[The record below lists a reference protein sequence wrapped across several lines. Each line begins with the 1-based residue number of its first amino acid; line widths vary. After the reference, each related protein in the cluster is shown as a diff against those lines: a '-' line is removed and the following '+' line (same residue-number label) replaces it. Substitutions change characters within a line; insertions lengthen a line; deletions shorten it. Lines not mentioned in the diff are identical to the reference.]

1 MDPER
6 WRQVEEL
13 YSVALKVPDAEREDF
28 LKQACRDDEELRH
41 EVASL
46 LAHEASAKNFIE
58 EPALDMA
65 ARLLARDGSPS
76 RSGLIGATISH
87 YRIISSIG
95 VGGMGVV
102 YKAEDTE
109 LGRFVA
115 LKFLPDDVADDAASL
130 ERFRREARA
139 ASALNHPNIC
149 TIYEIG
155 KDGAQSFIAM
165 EFLDGLTLKQRIAGR
180 PMEIDEI
187 LTLGIDIADGLDAA
201 HSKGIV
207 HRDIKPANIFVT
219 RSNHAKILDFG
230 LAKVTIK
237 AAAAATGESET
248 RLADSAHLTTPG
260 VMLGTVAYMS
270 PEQVRAKDVDAR
282 TDLFSFGAVL
292 YEMATGRIAFNGA
305 SSGEICSAILRDQP
319 VPSMRINQQ
328 ISPDLDAVLRKAL
341 EKDRNLRYQHAS
353 EMRTDLQRLKRDSD
367 SGRMPAATPA
377 SDSGVPRPVASDTAG
392 ATSSAVIAAAK
403 QHKFGSLTAG
413 LMVILLVAAAVYG
426 IYAWLSRRRPV
437 AFQNYV
443 VNKIT
448 DTGKARLAAISP
460 DGKYILDV
468 EEQNGQQGLWLRHIP
483 SAAEWKHLLASS
495 STQVIAPGAF
505 EYHALQFSPDG
516 NAVYFLR
523 REPGQARAAI
533 YRAPVL
539 GGTPEKVISGA
550 SSNVTFSP
558 DGTKFA
564 YSVSASPEPGR
575 FRLVIHAVDSGDEKT
590 LVTGPMSQYL
600 QAPAWSPDGKQIV
613 SSMYQPGGGR
623 SGLTGLLA
631 VNASSGEQRLILGA
645 LGYISQPV
653 WLPDGSGLLAL
664 LRDKEGNYIRNRIVQ
679 VSYPSGTMQ
688 AITHDVNNYS
698 DLSISADGQ
707 TLATV
712 LSQDRY
718 ALYELPS
725 SPMAGDEG
733 IQVTSATAL
742 NGFSWTPRGQI
753 VFDSDMSLN
762 LLDLKSAPMSLSQ
775 DVLAFS
781 PSVCANS
788 GYIVFTVGAIQG
800 GVLASRIW
808 RMDPGGGNLKQL
820 SDGTLD
826 QRPACSPDGQWVY
839 YTDLLNGGVIRKV
852 ALEGGKSDLVSE
864 HPTLGR
870 LDISPDGKF
879 LAFATASP
887 GESKVAIAIVPVD
900 APRDAKLL
908 PPERPLSQTRLTRM
922 MSPTRFTHDG
932 KALTYAFHDKDA
944 DNLWLQPLDGSPG
957 KQITNYKSELI
968 TDFQWSLDGNNL
980 GIIRGHTD
988 SDVVLIRSSG
998 EK

>member
-1 MDPER
+1 M
-6 WRQVEEL
+6 
-13 YSVALKVPDAEREDF
+13 
-28 LKQACRDDEELRH
+28 
-41 EVASL
+41 
-46 LAHEASAKNFIE
+46 
-58 EPALDMA
+58 
-65 ARLLARDGSPS
+65 
-76 RSGLIGATISH
+76 IGQTISH
-87 YRIISSIG
+87 YCIVSKLG
-95 VGGMGVV
+95 GGGMGVV

-165 EFLDGLTLKQRIAGR
+165 EFLDGVTLKHRIAGR

-201 HSKGIV
+201 HSMGIV

-230 LAKVTIK
+230 LAKVTTR
-237 AAAAATGESET
+237 AAAATGESET
-248 RLADSAHLTTPG
+248 RLAAASAHLTTPG

-292 YEMATGRIAFNGA
+292 YEMATGRMAFNGT
-305 SSGEICSAILRDQP
+305 SSGEICSAILLDQP
-319 VPSMRINQQ
+319 VPAMRINQQ
-328 ISPDLDAVLRKAL
+328 ISPELDAVIRKAL

-377 SDSGVPRPVASDTAG
+377 SDSDVPRPVASDTAG
-392 ATSSAVIAAAK
+392 ASSSAVIAAAK
-403 QHKFGSLTAG
+403 QHKFGFLIAG
-413 LMVILLVAAAVYG
+413 LMAILLVAAAFYG
-426 IYAWLSRRRPV
+426 IYAWLSRTRPV

-443 VNKIT
+443 VSKIT
-448 DTGKARLAAISP
+448 NTGKARLATISP
-460 DGKYILDV
+460 DGQYILDV
-468 EEQNGQQGLWLRHIP
+468 EEQNGQQALWLRHVP

-495 STQVIAPGAF
+495 STQIIPAAAF
-505 EYHALQFSPDG
+505 EYDALQFSPDG

-523 REPGQARAAI
+523 REPGQARAAV
-533 YRAPVL
+533 YRGPVL
-539 GGTPEKVISGA
+539 GGTPEKVISVA

-558 DGTKFA
+558 NGTKFA
-564 YSVSASPEPGR
+564 YSVSASPESGK
-575 FRLVIHAVDSGDEKT
+575 FRLVVHAVDSGEEKT

-600 QAPAWSPDGKQIV
+600 QDPVWSPDGKQIA

-631 VNASSGEQRLILGA
+631 VNASSGEQKLILGA
-645 LGYISQPV
+645 SGYISEPV

-679 VSYPSGTMQ
+679 VSYPSGTMR

-698 DLSISADGQ
+698 GLSISADGQ

-718 ALYELPS
+718 ALYVLPS
-725 SPMAGDEG
+725 SPMAGDEAAL
-733 IQVTSATAL
+733 VTAAAAM

-762 LLDLKSAPMSLSQ
+762 LLDLKSAPTSLSQ

-781 PSVCANS
+781 PSVCAN
-788 GYIVFTVGAIQG
+788 GRYIVFTVGAVQG
-800 GVLASRIW
+800 GVLSSRVW
-808 RMDPGGGNLKQL
+808 RMDSGGGNLKQL
-820 SDGTLD
+820 SDGMLD
-826 QRPACSPDGQWVY
+826 QRPVCSPDGQWVY
-839 YTDLLNGGVIRKV
+839 YMDGLNGSVIRKV

-879 LAFATASP
+879 LAFATASR
-887 GESKVAIAIVPVD
+887 GESKVALAIVPVD
-900 APRDAKLL
+900 SPRDAKLL
-908 PPERPLSQTRLTRM
+908 PPERPLSQTLWTM
-922 MSPTRFTHDG
+922 TPTRFTHG
-932 KALTYAFHDKDA
+932 GTALTYAFHDKDA

-968 TDFQWSLDGNNL
+968 TDFQWSLDGYKL

-988 SDVVLIRSSG
+988 SDVVLIRASG